1 MGQAATVH
9 CRTDCRAPPRCEGVV
24 QAHCF
29 VIRGSIGIMENRME
43 TTIGFSVEYLGPIG
57 FTDRAALGLHV
68 RCAHV
73 YHATDF

>member
-29 VIRGSIGIMENRME
+29 VIRGYIGRMENTM
-43 TTIGFSVEYLGPIG
+43 GFGVECLRPIG
-57 FTDRAALGLHV
+57 FTDRAVLGLHV